1 MWQFSK
7 KVGKGHFR
15 FMALLCYEHPNA
27 SQREERPMDRLKALI
42 ESRGFELIITWL
54 IVVNAITLGLETS
67 PVLVAQYGTVL
78 HFIDHALLGVFVVEL
93 AAKMVVYRGAFFR
106 DPWRIFDFL
115 VVGISLLPASGP
127 LSILRALRVLRVL
140 RLVSIIPSM
149 RRVVGGLFHALPSM
163 GSIFLLLMLVFY
175 VFAVMST
182 KLYGADFPEY
192 FGNIAASAFTLFQVM
207 TLEGWAAEI
216 VRPVMEKHP
225 RAWLFFLPFILA
237 TSFTVLN
244 LFIGIIVSAM
254 QNEHEAEVQEVQA
267 EIEEDQAAILS
278 ELRAIRLELAELRAR
293 QA

>member
-1 MWQFSK
+1 M
-7 KVGKGHFR
+7 
-15 FMALLCYEHPNA
+15 
-27 SQREERPMDRLKALI
+27 ERTLMDRLKALV

-54 IVVNAITLGLETS
+54 IVVNAVTLGLETS
-67 PVLVAQYGTVL
+67 PVLMAEHGALL
-78 HFIDHALLGVFVVEL
+78 HLIDHALLAIFVVEL
-93 AAKMVVYRGAFFR
+93 LAKMVIYRAAFFR

-149 RRVVGGLFHALPSM
+149 RRVVGGLFLALPSM

-175 VFAVMST
+175 VFAVMAT
-182 KLYGADFPEY
+182 KLYGVDFPVY

-225 RAWLFFLPFILA
+225 QAWLFFLPFILA

-254 QNEHEAEVQEVQA
+254 QTEHEAEVKETQA
-267 EIEEDQAAILS
+267 EMEADQAQILD
-278 ELRAIRLELAELRAR
+278 ELRAIRQELAALRAKE
-293 QA
+293 A

>member
-1 MWQFSK
+1 
-7 KVGKGHFR
+7 
-15 FMALLCYEHPNA
+15 
-27 SQREERPMDRLKALI
+27 MDRLKALI

-67 PVLVAQYGTVL
+67 PALMAQYGSVL
-78 HFIDHALLGVFVVEL
+78 HFIDHVLLAVFVVEL
-93 AAKMVVYRGAFFR
+93 LAKILVYRGAFFR

-115 VVGISLLPASGP
+115 VIGISLLPASGA

-149 RRVVGGLFHALPSM
+149 RRVVGGLFQALPSM

-175 VFAVMST
+175 VFAVMAT
-182 KLYGADFPEY
+182 KLYGADFPVY

-216 VRPVMEKHP
+216 VRPVMDKHP
-225 RAWLFFLPFILA
+225 QAWLFFLPFILA

-254 QNEHEAEVQEVQA
+254 QTEHEAEVQEAQAEMEEEQA
-267 EIEEDQAAILS
+267 EILR
-278 ELRAIRLELAELRAR
+278 ELREIRRELTELR
-293 QA
+293 QANQS

>member
-1 MWQFSK
+1 
-7 KVGKGHFR
+7 
-15 FMALLCYEHPNA
+15 
-27 SQREERPMDRLKALI
+27 MDRLKALI
-42 ESRGFELIITWL
+42 ESRGFELVITWL
-54 IVVNAITLGLETS
+54 IVINAVTLGLETS
-67 PVLVAQYGTVL
+67 DVLMARYGTFL
-78 HFIDHALLGVFVVEL
+78 HLIDNILLGVFVVEL
-93 AAKMVVYRGAFFR
+93 LAKMLVYRSAFFR
-106 DPWRIFDFL
+106 DPWRVFDFL

-149 RRVVGGLFHALPSM
+149 RRVVGGLFLALPSM

-175 VFAVMST
+175 VFSVMAT
-182 KLYGADFPEY
+182 KLYGVDFPVY

-225 RAWLFFLPFILA
+225 QAWLFFLPFILA

-254 QNEHEAEVQEVQA
+254 QNEHEAEMKEAQA
-267 EIEEDQAAILS
+267 EMEEDQAAIMS
-278 ELRAIRLELAELRAR
+278 ELRAIRQELAELRAK

>member
-1 MWQFSK
+1 
-7 KVGKGHFR
+7 
-15 FMALLCYEHPNA
+15 
-27 SQREERPMDRLKALI
+27 MDRLKALI

-54 IVVNAITLGLETS
+54 IVINAVTLGLETS
-67 PVLVAQYGTVL
+67 ATLMAQYGTVL
-78 HFIDHALLGVFVVEL
+78 HLVDRVLLGIFVVEL
-93 AAKMVVYRGAFFR
+93 LAKMVVYRATFFR

-140 RLVSIIPSM
+140 RLVSIVPSM
-149 RRVVGGLFHALPSM
+149 RRVVGGLFLALPSM

-175 VFAVMST
+175 VFSVMAT
-182 KLYGADFPEY
+182 KLYGADFPVY

-216 VRPVMEKHP
+216 VRPVMDKHP
-225 RAWLFFLPFILA
+225 QAWLFFLPFILA

-254 QNEHEAEVQEVQA
+254 QTEHEAEVKETQA
-267 EIEEDQAAILS
+267 EMEADQAQILA
-278 ELRAIRLELAELRAR
+278 ELRAIKQELAELRAKD
-293 QA
+293 A

>member
-1 MWQFSK
+1 
-7 KVGKGHFR
+7 
-15 FMALLCYEHPNA
+15 
-27 SQREERPMDRLKALI
+27 MDRLKALI
-42 ESRGFELIITWL
+42 ESRGFELVITWL
-54 IVVNAITLGLETS
+54 IVVNAVTLGLETS
-67 PVLVAQYGTVL
+67 PAIMANYAALL
-78 HFIDHALLGVFVVEL
+78 HFIDHALLAVFVVEL
-93 AAKMVVYRGAFFR
+93 VAKMIVYRAAFFR

-115 VVGISLLPASGP
+115 VVGISLLPASGA

-149 RRVVGGLFHALPSM
+149 RRVVGGLFQALPSM

-175 VFAVMST
+175 VFAVMAT
-182 KLYGADFPEY
+182 KLYGADFPVY

-225 RAWLFFLPFILA
+225 QAWLFFLPFILA

-254 QNEHEAEVQEVQA
+254 QTEHEAEVQEAQAEMEEEQA
-267 EIEEDQAAILS
+267 EILR
-278 ELRAIRLELAELRAR
+278 ELREIRRELTELRLAK
-293 QA
+293 QG

>member
-1 MWQFSK
+1 M
-7 KVGKGHFR
+7 
-15 FMALLCYEHPNA
+15 
-27 SQREERPMDRLKALI
+27 ERLRSLI
-42 ESRGFELIITWL
+42 ESRWFELTITWL
-54 IVVNAITLGLETS
+54 IVINAITLGLETS
-67 PVLVAQYGTVL
+67 HAIMANYGATL
-78 HFIDHALLGVFVVEL
+78 HLIDHALLGVFVVEL
-93 AAKMVVYRGAFFR
+93 LAKVLIYRASFFR
-106 DPWRIFDFL
+106 DPWRVFDFL

-149 RRVVGGLFHALPSM
+149 RRVVGGLFLALPSM

-175 VFAVMST
+175 VFSVMAT
-182 KLYGADFPEY
+182 KLYGADFPVY

-225 RAWLFFLPFILA
+225 QAWLFFLPFILA

-254 QNEHEAEVQEVQA
+254 QTEHEAEVKEAQAEMEVEQA
-267 EIEEDQAAILS
+267 EILR
-278 ELRAIRLELAELRAR
+278 ELREIRHELVELRRAKHG
-293 QA
+293 